1 MTRAIVLRELG
12 GPDNLVV
19 EDVDLRAPGAGEV
32 LVRHTGIGV
41 NFVDTY
47 FRRGLYPIKLPAI
60 IGDQAA
66 GVVEAVGPEVVS
78 FKPGDRIGYGSAGPS
93 YVEARVMKADAIVH
107 LPDAIS
113 DEVVAATLTRGMT
126 AEYLLFRLHALRP
139 GETVIVHAAT
149 GGTGLMVCQW
159 AKDLGATVIA
169 TVGAESKFEMAREA
183 GADYVLLHSA
193 ADFVAQVRDLTG
205 GRGVDVAY
213 DSIGRDTFMKSI
225 ECLRPRGLMVAYGNA
240 SGKPDPLDVLALS
253 RHGSLYLT
261 RPNLSH
267 YVSTRADL
275 ELSTSRFFDALE
287 RGIVWPHPVE
297 RFALEEAPAAHR
309 HLEDRA
315 KHTIPILVP

>member
-12 GPDNLVV
+12 GPDKLVV
-19 EDVDLRAPGAGEV
+19 EDVELRTPGAGEV

-41 NFVDTY
+41 NFIDTY
-47 FRRGLYPIKLPAI
+47 FRRGVYPIKLPAI
-60 IGDQAA
+60 IGDQAT
-66 GVVEAVGPEVVS
+66 GLIEAVGPEVS
-78 FKPGDRIGYGSAGPS
+78 GFKIGDRIGYGSAGPS
-93 YVEARVMKADAIVH
+93 YVEARVMSAQSIVH
-107 LPDAIS
+107 LPDGIA
-113 DEVVAATLTRGMT
+113 DDVVAATLTRGMT
-126 AEYLLFRLHALRP
+126 AEYLLFRLHELKP

-159 AKDLGATVIA
+159 AKHLGATVIA
-169 TVGAESKFEMAREA
+169 TVGAENKFEMAREA
-183 GADYVLLHSA
+183 GADHVLLHGA
-193 ADFVAQVRDLTG
+193 EDFVAQVRELTG

-213 DSIGRDTFMKSI
+213 DSIGRETFMKSI

-261 RPNLSH
+261 RPNLAH
-267 YVSTRADL
+267 YVSTRTEL
-275 ELSTSRFFDALE
+275 ELSTGRFFDALE
-287 RGIVWPHPVE
+287 RGIVWPHAVE
-297 RFALEEAPAAHR
+297 RFALEDAPAAHR